1 MQVSLID
8 WIFIDF
14 TDQCSRMNQ

>member
-14 TDQCSRMNQ
+14 TDQCDRMNQ

>member
-14 TDQCSRMNQ
+14 TKQCNRMNQ

>member
-14 TDQCSRMNQ
+14 TEQRNRMNQ